1 MMSQLVKDFLIKNK
15 SLLEENKI
23 VTLCQ
28 RSFSAGIAI
37 GFLLKELKKDGHIE
51 EDLTDFYTYQVWYNI
66 INSCNF
72 LFINDLDDFSYEK
85 DLLDIEKLKDIAKVK
100 GTLYEHEDL
109 GYIIL
114 DTINHNDYRVIEL
127 MVETVNQR
135 NGLNIDEN
143 DVRLVV

>member
-1 MMSQLVKDFLIKNK
+1 MSQLVKDFLIKNK

-66 INSCNF
+66 INTNNF

-135 NGLNIDEN
+135 NDWNIDEN

>member
-51 EDLTDFYTYQVWYNI
+51 EDLTDFYAYQVWYNI
-66 INSCNF
+66 INTNNF

-135 NGLNIDEN
+135 NGWNIDEN

>member
-66 INSCNF
+66 INTNNF

-135 NGLNIDEN
+135 NDWNIDEN